1 MWHEFSYS
9 GPEGARSYFVYT
21 PQDFQADVPVPLFVM
36 LHGCRQ
42 TPEDFA
48 AGTQMNALAD
58 RHQFVVVYPKQ
69 ISASNSQR
77 CWNWYQGA
85 NHLRGSGEP
94 ALIVGIVQAMKQ
106 ATQNWT
112 IDPARVYVAGLSA
125 GGALAGI
132 LGSTYPDVF
141 AAIGIHSGT
150 VYQAATSVEAG
161 LKAMR
166 GNGPDPEVHGQLAH
180 QSMGSFARVV
190 PTIVFQGTSDY
201 IVAPINGDQV
211 VLQWMQTNRLASGG
225 SYAPDFATP
234 SSMTSGQVP
243 QGRAYT
249 MQRWNDAQG
258 KEIQAYWRVTGMGH
272 AWSGGSYSGS
282 YADPK
287 GPSAS
292 QALYEFFLA
301 HPMPQPAALAVAQV
315 DNASELPQ
323 AGDVDRSFW
332 GKLRQ
337 LPRRLREHFSNIEE
351 HN

>member
-1 MWHEFSYS
+1 MWQEFSYS
-9 GPEGARSYFVYT
+9 GPEGTCSYFVYV

-58 RHQFVVVYPKQ
+58 RHQFLVVYPKQ
-69 ISASNSQR
+69 PSVSNRQR
-77 CWNWYQGA
+77 CWNWFQAA

-94 ALIVGIVQAMKQ
+94 ALIAGIVQAVIHST
-106 ATQNWT
+106 ANWT

-132 LGSTYPDVF
+132 LGCTYPDKF

-150 VYQAATSVEAG
+150 VYQAATSMEAG
-161 LKAMR
+161 LKVMR
-166 GNGPDPEVHGQLAH
+166 GDGPDPEQQGQLAY
-180 QSMGSFARVV
+180 QSMGGFARVV

-211 VLQWMQTNRLASGG
+211 VQQWMQTNRLASGG

-234 SSMTSGQVP
+234 DSATSGQVP
-243 QGRAYT
+243 RGRAYKV
-249 MQRWNDAQG
+249 QRWNDTQG
-258 KEIQAYWRVTGMGH
+258 NEIQAYWRVTGMAH

-282 YADPK
+282 YTDPR
-287 GPSAS
+287 GPGAS
-292 QALYEFFLA
+292 EALYEFFMA
-301 HPMPQPAALAVAQV
+301 HPMPQTAALTVAQADNMSESLAAEGV
-315 DNASELPQ
+315 DGN
-323 AGDVDRSFW
+323 FW
-332 GKLRQ
+332 GKLAQ
-337 LPRRLREHFSNIEE
+337 LPRRLRNRFSNT
-351 HN
+351 

>member
-1 MWHEFSYS
+1 MWQEYSYTE
-9 GPEGARSYFVYT
+9 PEGARSYFVYT
-21 PQDFQADVPVPLFVM
+21 PQGYQADLPAPLVVM

-48 AGTQMNALAD
+48 AGTQMNTLAD
-58 RHQFVVVYPKQ
+58 RHHFVVVYPQ
-69 ISASNSQR
+69 QPSASNRQR
-77 CWNWYQGA
+77 CWNWFQA
-85 NHLRGSGEP
+85 TNHLRGSGEP
-94 ALIVGIVQAMKQ
+94 ALIVGIVQAVKQ
-106 ATQNWT
+106 ATWNWT

-150 VYQAATSVEAG
+150 MYQAATSVEAG

-166 GNGPDPEVHGQLAH
+166 GGGPDPEQQGRLAY
-180 QSMGSFARVV
+180 QAMAKFARVV

-211 VLQWMQTNRLASGG
+211 VQQWMQTNRLASCG
-225 SYAPDFATP
+225 SYAPDFALP

-249 MQRWNDAQG
+249 VQRWNDAQG

-292 QALYEFFLA
+292 LALYEFFMV
-301 HPMPQPAALAVAQV
+301 HPMPQPAARTAAKPSHPFELQRAQGVAG
-315 DNASELPQ
+315 SL
-323 AGDVDRSFW
+323 W

-337 LPRRLREHFSNIEE
+337 LPRRLRDHFSNTEGA
-351 HN
+351 